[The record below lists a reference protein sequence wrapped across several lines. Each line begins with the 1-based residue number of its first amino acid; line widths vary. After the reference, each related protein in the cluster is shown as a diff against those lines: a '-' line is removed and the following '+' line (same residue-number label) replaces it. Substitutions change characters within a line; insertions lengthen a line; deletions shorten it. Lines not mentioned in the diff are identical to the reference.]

1 MLSYSTKGFFT
12 LESST
17 SQLFMI
23 ILAIIFVGL
32 NGFFVLSEFAIVKVR
47 RSKLEE
53 LAKKNKGNAKLAL
66 KITKRL
72 DTYLSATQLG
82 ITLSS
87 LALGWIGEPAIA
99 RVLGSLF
106 APFFENNQ
114 ILLHSISFI
123 IAFTIITLLHVV
135 CGELIP
141 KSIAIARAEQA
152 TLFVAR
158 PLYMFRILFFPL
170 ITIFESLA
178 GFFLRR
184 IGIEP
189 AKDNENAHS
198 DEEIKIIIGESLK
211 GGYLDS
217 IESEI
222 LKNAVDFSDTTAK
235 EIMTPRKD
243 IVCLFEKNTYEE
255 NMEIIKQT
263 NHTRY
268 PYCKEG
274 KDNIIGMI
282 HIRDLLQNTLQQK
295 TPNKSLSSIVRDLII
310 VPETTSISNILMKM
324 NKKQIHTALVVDEYG
339 GTAGLLTMEDIIEEI
354 MGDIRDEHDK
364 KVEGMEQIDQNN
376 YTIDGM
382 LDIESVTEKLGLDID
397 NEEVEQVTI
406 GGYVFNLLGKEP
418 VVGDSVIDENFTFE
432 VLEVDGMR
440 IKKIKATRLQN
451 KEESE
456 KED

>member
-1 MLSYSTKGFFT
+1 M
-12 LESST
+12 ESST

-23 ILAIIFVGL
+23 VLAIIFVGL

-99 RVLGSLF
+99 RVLERLF
-106 APFFENNQ
+106 AAFFVDNQ

-158 PLYMFRILFFPL
+158 PLYIFRIIFFPL
-170 ITIFESLA
+170 IKIFESLA

-189 AKDNENAHS
+189 TKDNENAHS

-243 IVCLFEKNTYEE
+243 IVCLVADKTYEE
-255 NMEIIKQT
+255 NLAIVKAS

-268 PYCKEG
+268 PYCEGG
-274 KDNIIGMI
+274 KDSIVGMI
-282 HIRDLLQNTLQQK
+282 HIRDLLENQLAEN
-295 TPNKSLSSIVRDLII
+295 PCHDLSKLVREMII
-310 VPETTSISNILMKM
+310 VPETASISDILAKM
-324 NKKQIHTALVVDEYG
+324 NRRQIHTALVLDEYG

-354 MGDIRDEHDK
+354 MGDISDEHDEK
-364 KVEGMEQIDQNN
+364 TEECKQIDEN
-376 YTIDGM
+376 TFEFDGM
-382 LDIESVTEKLGLDID
+382 ASLEDSGERIGINFDDE
-397 NEEVEQVTI
+397 EQVTI
-406 GGYVFNLLGKEP
+406 GGYVFNLLGRVP
-418 VVGDSVIDENFTFE
+418 IIGDKAEDESCIYE
-432 VLEVDGMR
+432 VLEVDGNR
-440 IKKIKATRLQN
+440 VKKIKAILKQKDTEN
-451 KEESE
+451 SESFE
-456 KED
+456 